1 MVTQK
6 LSLTISAFIS
16 PLLNSTDGDVMK
28 DV

>member
-16 PLLNSTDGDVMK
+16 PLLNSTDVDVMK